1 MVVCEPMDTVA
12 ASVNLLRALGDPTR
26 LRLLY
31 ALKRGELTVAE
42 LTSVV
47 GMSQPRVSRHLKIL
61 TDAGL
66 LRRTPDQNEVFYRYG
81 AAAPAATIVDAAI
94 DFAPGDPL
102 IRADARQLARIL
114 DRRQHKART
123 LLERAGIAQLPDAS
137 VTGLARDID
146 ALLDRHLR
154 KDNIGDMLDIGTG
167 LGTMLKLVGPRARH
181 VVGVDTSK
189 DMRIVSRALAL
200 AEGLAD
206 SHVCDEDMY
215 ALSFDSASFDLVTT
229 DRVLG
234 AAESPEAVLRE
245 SLRVLKPHGHLLV
258 LENAVGAAA
267 LRERLEATGFHC
279 LETTSLEEHGV
290 VVALAARRRGRIG
303 PPI

>member
-1 MVVCEPMDTVA
+1 MDTVTERV
-12 ASVNLLRALGDPTR
+12 SLLRALGDPTR

-42 LTSVV
+42 LTKVV
-47 GMSQPRVSRHLKIL
+47 GMSQPRVSHHLKIL

-66 LRRTPDQNEVFYRYG
+66 LGRTPDQNEVYYRYRS
-81 AAAPAATIVDAAI
+81 ADPAKTIVEDAI
-94 DFAPGDPL
+94 DLKSADPM
-102 IRADARQLARIL
+102 IRSDLRQLERIL
-114 DRRQHKART
+114 DRRQQRAKE

-137 VTGLARDID
+137 LAGLAKEID
-146 ALLDRHLR
+146 ALIERHIGAGEL
-154 KDNIGDMLDIGTG
+154 GDMLDIGTG
-167 LGTMLKLVGPRARH
+167 LGTMLKLVGPRARR

-206 SHVCDEDMY
+206 SRICDEDMY
-215 ALSFDSASFDLVTT
+215 ALSFDSESFDLVTT

-234 AAESPEAVLRE
+234 AADAPVALLRE
-245 SLRVLKPHGHLLV
+245 SVRVLRPHGHLLA
-258 LENAVGAAA
+258 LETAGSAVGEA
-267 LRERLEATGFHC
+267 RLGGWLEETGFCC
-279 LETTSLEEHGV
+279 LETTALEDHGV
-290 VVALAARRRGRIG
+290 LIALAARQDAQAG